1 MSLRPLHVVPHSHFR
16 LLGAVYST
24 YPCRWG
30 TLLRPGVE
38 GANRSAFKGPIPRH
52 IGVWFTQAHTVVVLP
67 LRGSFEGYLPSLRSG
82 LTSQS
87 GARAG
92 SSLRSI

>member
-1 MSLRPLHVVPHSHFR
+1 
-16 LLGAVYST
+16 
-24 YPCRWG
+24 
-30 TLLRPGVE
+30 
-38 GANRSAFKGPIPRH
+38 
-52 IGVWFTQAHTVVVLP
+52 VVLP

-92 SSLRSI
+92 IPFTRAAIGIEFVETANTTLVKIV